1 MATRRLTFV
10 AQAIWGAPSLAR
22 ARAKSGWYESE
33 VDRSGTLKVLQ
44 VGGSVPIDSGM
55 PKTRHGGLTDCSG
68 INPVSHPVGS
78 TASLKSPGLSLAGGG
93 TGRVFDCRDSEAI
106 IWGPPGRDLF

>member
-44 VGGSVPIDSGM
+44 VGGSVPIDSGDAED
-55 PKTRHGGLTDCSG
+55 KTRRPDRLRSG

-78 TASLKSPGLSLAGGG
+78 TASLKSPGLLLAGGVPAEFLIAW
-93 TGRVFDCRDSEAI
+93 TARR
-106 IWGPPGRDLF
+106 